1 MNQNSTQVNFD
12 KNSIFS
18 FLYRNRVVASKG
30 GVTIVNLSIVFF
42 ILAVLCAPWLVLIGA
57 IVAFALGYRFSF
69 EKNSADFGGTIDDI
83 VQNAAG
89 KVKGV
94 VEGFTKEKG
103 EPVEDWDGVED
114 HH

>member
-1 MNQNSTQVNFD
+1 MNQNSTQINFD

-18 FLYRNRVVASKG
+18 FLYRNRVVVSKAD
-30 GVTIVNLSIVFF
+30 VTIVNLSIVFF
-42 ILAVLCAPWLVLIGA
+42 ILAVLCAPWLVLIGV

-69 EKNSADFGGTIDDI
+69 EKNSADFGGSIDDL

-89 KVKGV
+89 KVKSA
-94 VEGFTKEKG
+94 VEGFIKEKG
-103 EPVEDWDGVED
+103 EAKEDWDGTQD